1 METRSD
7 PPGFRPESAFA
18 EAAGRF
24 FELLKAFGLPSAA
37 QPGDWSRLAAPLA
50 GQFEQWLRMS
60 QAGGPWG
67 AALAAMMPGFGA
79 AAPGAAMPGF
89 GATAM
94 PGFAAGTAIP
104 GFGFAMPGFGAP
116 AGAAF
121 GAPPLG
127 PAAAATS
134 DAPRAFELMARL
146 AQVQGQL
153 AAHWSEIANSAA
165 QRFVARLGAA
175 AGPPATVEQAL
186 KLYELWVSCA
196 EEAYAATVHKEDYA
210 RLQSELANTSAAL
223 LVEQRRHAEGVAR
236 AFGLPTRSEL
246 DALRRELQELRS
258 SLAARQAPAG
268 TAAGAGGGGGGGA
281 RARTPPPKPRRPPS
295 GRASRARGGRG
306 SRR

>member
-1 METRSD
+1 METPSD

-50 GQFEQWLRMS
+50 GQYEQWLRMS

-67 AALAAMMPGFGA
+67 AALAATMPAFGA

-89 GATAM
+89 GTW
-94 PGFAAGTAIP
+94 
-104 GFGFAMPGFGAP
+104 AMPGFGGP
-116 AGAAF
+116 AAGGF

-127 PAAAATS
+127 PAAAQS
-134 DAPRAFELMARL
+134 GDGQRAFELMGRL
-146 AQVQGQL
+146 AQLQGQL
-153 AAHWSEIANSAA
+153 AGHWSEIANSAA
-165 QRFVARLGAA
+165 QRFVARLGSA
-175 AGPPATVEQAL
+175 AGPPATVDQAL
-186 KLYELWVSCA
+186 KVYELWVSCA

-223 LVEQRRHAEGVAR
+223 LVEQRRHAEAVAR

-258 SLAARQAPAG
+258 SLGARRAPAG
-268 TAAGAGGGGGGGA
+268 AGARTAAGARGGA
-281 RARTPPPKPRRPPS
+281 RPRNPPPKPRRAPS

>member
-1 METRSD
+1 METPSD
-7 PPGFRPESAFA
+7 PPGFRPETAFA
-18 EAAGRF
+18 DAAGRF
-24 FELLKAFGLPSAA
+24 FELLKAFGLPSAT

-67 AALAAMMPGFGA
+67 AALAATMPAFGA

-89 GATAM
+89 GAW
-94 PGFAAGTAIP
+94 
-104 GFGFAMPGFGAP
+104 AMPGFGGP
-116 AGAAF
+116 AAGGF

-127 PAAAATS
+127 PAAAQTS
-134 DAPRAFELMARL
+134 DGQRAFELMGRL

-165 QRFVARLGAA
+165 QRFVARLGSA

-186 KLYELWVSCA
+186 KVYELWVSCA

-223 LVEQRRHAEGVAR
+223 LVEQRRHAEAVAR

-246 DALRRELQELRS
+246 DALRRELQELRA
-258 SLAARQAPAG
+258 SLGARHAPAG
-268 TAAGAGGGGGGGA
+268 ARTAAGAGGGA
-281 RARTPPPKPRRPPS
+281 RSRTPPPKPRRAPT
-295 GRASRARGGRG
+295 GGASRARGGRG

>member
-1 METRSD
+1 METPSD

-67 AALAAMMPGFGA
+67 AALAATMPAFGA
-79 AAPGAAMPGF
+79 AAPGAATPGF
-89 GATAM
+89 GTW
-94 PGFAAGTAIP
+94 
-104 GFGFAMPGFGAP
+104 AMPGFGGP
-116 AGAAF
+116 AAGGF

-127 PAAAATS
+127 PVAAQS
-134 DAPRAFELMARL
+134 GDGQRAFELMGRL
-146 AQVQGQL
+146 AQLQGQL
-153 AAHWSEIANSAA
+153 ATHWSEIANSAA
-165 QRFVARLGAA
+165 QRFVARLGSA
-175 AGPPATVEQAL
+175 AGPPATVDQAL
-186 KLYELWVSCA
+186 KVYELWVSCA

-210 RLQSELANTSAAL
+210 HLQSELANTSAAL
-223 LVEQRRHAEGVAR
+223 LVEQRRHAEAVAR

-258 SLAARQAPAG
+258 SLGARHAPAG
-268 TAAGAGGGGGGGA
+268 AGARTAAGSRGGA
-281 RARTPPPKPRRPPS
+281 RPRNPPPKPRRAPT
-295 GRASRARGGRG
+295 GGATRARGGRG

>member
-1 METRSD
+1 METPSD

-37 QPGDWSRLAAPLA
+37 QPADWSRLAAPLA

-67 AALAAMMPGFGA
+67 AAVAGMMPGFGA

-89 GATAM
+89 GAA
-94 PGFAAGTAIP
+94 
-104 GFGFAMPGFGAP
+104 AMPGFGVP
-116 AGAAF
+116 GAGAF
-121 GAPPLG
+121 GAPPFG
-127 PAAAATS
+127 PAAAQTS
-134 DAPRAFELMARL
+134 DGQRAFELMARL

-153 AAHWSEIANSAA
+153 AVHWSEIANSAA
-165 QRFVARLGAA
+165 QRFVARLGGA

-223 LVEQRRHAEGVAR
+223 LVEQRRQAESVAR

-246 DALRRELQELRS
+246 DGLHRQLQELRA
-258 SLAARQAPAG
+258 SLAARGARHS
-268 TAAGAGGGGGGGA
+268 TAGAGAGA
-281 RARTPPPKPRRPPS
+281 RAGGRARAGAGARPGTPPPKPRRAPS
-295 GRASRARGGRG
+295 GRAARARGGRG

>member
-1 METRSD
+1 MRGAYNMETPSD

-67 AALAAMMPGFGA
+67 AALAATMPAFGA
-79 AAPGAAMPGF
+79 AAPGAATPGF
-89 GATAM
+89 GTW
-94 PGFAAGTAIP
+94 
-104 GFGFAMPGFGAP
+104 AMPGFGGP
-116 AGAAF
+116 AAGGF

-127 PAAAATS
+127 PVAAQS
-134 DAPRAFELMARL
+134 GDGQRAFELMGRL
-146 AQVQGQL
+146 AQLQGQL
-153 AAHWSEIANSAA
+153 ATHWSEIANSAA
-165 QRFVARLGAA
+165 QRFVARLGSA
-175 AGPPATVEQAL
+175 AGPPATVDQAL
-186 KLYELWVSCA
+186 KVYELWVSCA

-210 RLQSELANTSAAL
+210 HLQSELANTSAAL
-223 LVEQRRHAEGVAR
+223 LVEQRRHAEAVAR

-258 SLAARQAPAG
+258 SLGARHAPAG
-268 TAAGAGGGGGGGA
+268 AGARTAAGSRGGA
-281 RARTPPPKPRRPPS
+281 RPRNPPPKPRRAPT
-295 GRASRARGGRG
+295 GGATRARGGRG

>member
-7 PPGFRPESAFA
+7 PPGFRPEGAFA

-79 AAPGAAMPGF
+79 AAPGA
-89 GATAM
+89 AM